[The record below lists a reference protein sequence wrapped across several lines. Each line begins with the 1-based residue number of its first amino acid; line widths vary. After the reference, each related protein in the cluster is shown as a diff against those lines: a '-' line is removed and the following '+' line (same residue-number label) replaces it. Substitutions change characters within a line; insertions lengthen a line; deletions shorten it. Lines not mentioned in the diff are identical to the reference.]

1 MFHFRDDVPLWHT
14 ELTVPLR
21 ALKFSGVMTDIYV
34 RSVLVDQMFGLAVL
48 SLSFALSLG
57 AARAI
62 LGILVGG
69 LGRRG

>member
-1 MFHFRDDVPLWHT
+1 M

-21 ALKFSGVMTDIYV
+21 ALKFSSGMTDTYG

-48 SLSFALSLG
+48 TLSFALSLG

-69 LGRRG
+69 LARRG

>member
-1 MFHFRDDVPLWHT
+1 
-14 ELTVPLR
+14 
-21 ALKFSGVMTDIYV
+21 MTDIYV